1 MNNLHIIK
9 ENDIVY
15 GERMVDKIQ
24 EFDNLNKLSLVMQS
38 DLQYNIRQLDRDL
51 RHLENVNNRY
61 LNAQYEYSNIVN
73 NEYIKYRNNDII
85 S

>member
-61 LNAQYEYSNIVN
+61 RNVQDDYRHIKN
-73 NEYIKYRNNDII
+73 NEYN
-85 S
+85 